1 MKKVLLFLVF
11 FLTIPEKSISD
22 TKKSFGCNNE
32 ISENSISSIDKL
44 KIKSIEVDINDYRD
58 WTVNGIKILINKS
71 GKVIC
76 LAKIIS

>member
-22 TKKSFGCNNE
+22 TNKSFGCNNK
-32 ISENSISSIDKL
+32 ISENSISAIDKL

-58 WTVNGIKILINKS
+58 WTVNGIRILINKS
-71 GKVIC
+71 RY
-76 LAKIIS
+76 S